1 MSNAAFYVAT
11 SFVTAAL
18 YLALTRHVWNGL
30 TADSIVSTGGADRW
44 ALPLLALLHG
54 ALLGIGVLG
63 HGDFRFGFA
72 LALSATLWLTV
83 LILWIE
89 GFFVPLR
96 GLQPLVL
103 PTAALSVVL
112 PIFFAGTP
120 VAGDRGLA
128 FKLHLLAAIL
138 AYSLLTIAALHAVL
152 MAALDRELH
161 RGNEVVARY
170 EALNDVVV
178 TKASIA
184 RMLDLV
190 VNVDAHFVCRYK
202 ADGLIVSTPTGSTAY
217 SLSAGG
223 PIVFPSVG
231 ALCLTPIC
239 PHTLTNRPVIVS
251 DASVIQV
258 LNLARDKDAYLTID
272 GQVGQ
277 PLVEQDRVV
286 CRSSQ
291 NTLSLIRP
299 PRMLF
304 FDVLRQKLKWGER

>member
-54 ALLGIGVLG
+54 TLLGIGVLG

-161 RGNEVVARY
+161 RGNGGARREPSRLFRQIPPLLAMERLLFRLIGIGFLLLTLTVASGLLFSEYLFGRAFRFEHKTVFALAAWVVFGGLLAGRLVFGWRGRVALRWTLSGFAMLLLAYVGSRFVLEVVLGR
-170 EALNDVVV
+170 
-178 TKASIA
+178 
-184 RMLDLV
+184 
-190 VNVDAHFVCRYK
+190 
-202 ADGLIVSTPTGSTAY
+202 G
-217 SLSAGG
+217 
-223 PIVFPSVG
+223 
-231 ALCLTPIC
+231 
-239 PHTLTNRPVIVS
+239 
-251 DASVIQV
+251 
-258 LNLARDKDAYLTID
+258 
-272 GQVGQ
+272 
-277 PLVEQDRVV
+277 
-286 CRSSQ
+286 
-291 NTLSLIRP
+291 
-299 PRMLF
+299 
-304 FDVLRQKLKWGER
+304 